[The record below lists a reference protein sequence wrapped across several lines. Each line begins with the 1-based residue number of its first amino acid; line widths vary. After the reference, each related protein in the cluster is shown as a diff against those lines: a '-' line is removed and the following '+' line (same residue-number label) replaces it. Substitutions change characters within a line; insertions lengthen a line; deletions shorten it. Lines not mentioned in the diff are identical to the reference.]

1 MGQLEV
7 YNINETILSGF
18 VATVANNYISE
29 SNESST
35 FESYKAYFYSGNK
48 LLTSKLK
55 KHGRLRSLVIT
66 NTNGVFKGY
75 QIFDFLN
82 ANVIKVTKTIDDFNI
97 WQDNSLTDTK
107 IDENIV
113 RLQQKYGI
121 E

>member
-18 VATVANNYISE
+18 IATIANNYISE

-35 FESYKAYFYSGNK
+35 FESFKAYFYSGNK
-48 LLTSKLK
+48 LLTCKRK
-55 KHGRLRSLVIT
+55 KHSRLSSLITT

-82 ANVIKVTKTIDDFNI
+82 ANIVTVTKTIDDYTI
-97 WQDNSLTDTK
+97 
-107 IDENIV
+107 
-113 RLQQKYGI
+113 
-121 E
+121 